1 MEENGRKTNNR
12 RQKIAA
18 FILLPLLIVLGA
30 AALFLYLRY
39 KETHISTDDAF
50 IDGRVHVIASK
61 VFGTVK
67 ALNVNDNQAV
77 KKDDL
82 LLEIDPVDYEV
93 KVKEAQ
99 AGLETERSKL
109 LEIRERVT
117 TAKNQLKETM
127 AALDAARANRELQEA
142 NLRLAGVD
150 FKRAEMLMKK
160 GAIAVQQYDRAKTT
174 YEVTAAQVK
183 AAGDQIKQLQA
194 TLDTQRALIKQAE
207 AGIPPQAAQIQQKE
221 ATLRGAE
228 LNRGY
233 TRLYAPAEGFVTKR
247 TVEAGN
253 QIQPGQPLMAVVPL
267 NPENI
272 WVTAN
277 YKETELKRVKP
288 GQKVEIKV
296 DTYPGK
302 VFYGKVESVMAGT
315 GAVFSLFPP
324 ENATGNFVKIV
335 QRIPVKIVLEKG
347 SDPEHLLRV
356 GMSVVPTI
364 LVEQ

>member
-1 MEENGRKTNNR
+1 MEENGRKRNNR
-12 RQKIAA
+12 RKKTAA
-18 FILLPLLIVLGA
+18 FIILPLVIVLGA
-30 AALFLYLRY
+30 VVLFFYLRY

-67 ALNVNDNQAV
+67 ALYVDDNQAV

-82 LLEIDPVDYEV
+82 LLDIAPDDYEV

-99 AGLETERSKL
+99 AGFETERTRL
-109 LEIRERVT
+109 LEIRDRVAT
-117 TAKNQLKETM
+117 VRRQLKETM
-127 AALDAARANRELQEA
+127 AALDAARANYELQEA
-142 NLRLAGVD
+142 NLRLAEID
-150 FKRAEMLMKK
+150 FKRAEMLVKK
-160 GAIAVQQYDRAKTT
+160 EAIAVQQFDRAKTT

-183 AAGDQIKQLQA
+183 AAGNQIKQLQA
-194 TLDTQRALIKQAE
+194 TLDTQRALVKQTE
-207 AGIPPQAAQIQQKE
+207 AGIPPQVAQIQQKE

-233 TRLYAPAEGFVTKR
+233 TKLYAPADGFITKR

-267 NPENI
+267 DQENI

-277 YKETELKRVKP
+277 YKETELKRVRR

-302 VFYGKVESVMAGT
+302 VFSGKVDSVMAGT

-335 QRIPVKIVLEKG
+335 QRIPVKIALDKG

-364 LVEQ
+364 LIEQ